1 MSSARTLSIETI
13 ADAGIFLGKLRTAL
27 DEFPEPLPLSAKR
40 FHAWDTKNISTLRK
54 FTPFITHERRRSM
67 VHRIIDDFETE
78 LLPLSQKFPQGIL
91 HGDFNDANVL
101 LDECCNVSA
110 VIDFGDSIYR

>member
-1 MSSARTLSIETI
+1 
-13 ADAGIFLGKLRTAL
+13 
-27 DEFPEPLPLSAKR
+27 
-40 FHAWDTKNISTLRK
+40 
-54 FTPFITHERRRSM
+54 M

>member
-1 MSSARTLSIETI
+1 MSSTRTLSIETI
-13 ADAGIFLGKLRTAL
+13 ADAGIFLGKLRTTL
-27 DEFPEPLPLSAKR
+27 DEFPEPLPISAKR

-54 FTPFITHERRRSM
+54 FTPFITNERRRSM

-78 LLPLSQKFPQGIL
+78 LLPLSQKFPQGIP

-101 LDECCNVSA
+101 LDECSNVSA